1 MDSYRRRITNLLLL
15 PLAAAVVFFEQVLI
29 RWLNVVMAALARWP
43 PVKRLEARLVRLPPY
58 AALLVF
64 GAPSILILPV
74 KLSAVWF
81 VVHGQYSLAVSVV
94 VAAKLVAT
102 AMVGRLYWLLRPN
115 LRTIPWF
122 ARLDTWFFDWRDRTY
137 AFVRSLPAWQTA
149 AALVRRLRARFAKLV
164 SALSAR

>member
-1 MDSYRRRITNLLLL
+1 MDSYRRRITDLLLL
-15 PLAAAVVFFEQVLI
+15 PLAAAVVFFEQILI
-29 RWLNVVMAALARWP
+29 RYLNVVMAALARWP
-43 PVKRLEARLVRLPPY
+43 PITRLEAWLVRLPPY
-58 AALLVF
+58 AALLAF

-81 VVHGQYSLAVSVV
+81 VLHGQYSLAVGVV

-102 AMVGRLYWLLRPN
+102 ALVGRLYWLLRPN

-137 AFVRSLPAWQTA
+137 AFVRSLPAWQRT
-149 AALVRRLRARFAKLV
+149 AALVQRVRARFAKLV